1 MGPLDKY
8 PQPWSQMVV
17 LEILT
22 QLIVTC
28 NKDQATLKLLRAS
41 FNLLPSLTRSE
52 FTKINLVV
60 DLSPQPNHLAFR
72 LHQDLVM
79 LTELAQSLWEE
90 RVNLASLDKKS
101 LRLTTPSVS
110 LEPWDSLLQQK
121 LGELK
126 MLFWL
131 EDHLRRLWHQFYIK
145 WGKRQAKL
153 ILKAP

>member
-1 MGPLDKY
+1 
-8 PQPWSQMVV
+8 MVV

-28 NKDQATLKLLRAS
+28 NKDLATLKLLRAS
-41 FNLLPSLTRSE
+41 FNLLHSLTRSE

-72 LHQDLVM
+72 LHRVM
-79 LTELAQSLWEE
+79 LTELAQSSWEE

-110 LEPWDSLLQQK
+110 LEP
-121 LGELK
+121 
-126 MLFWL
+126 
-131 EDHLRRLWHQFYIK
+131 
-145 WGKRQAKL
+145 
-153 ILKAP
+153 